1 MSMALN
7 KSAAP
12 WFRQAWPWFLVSL
25 PATAVIA
32 GFITLWLAVVSD
44 DGLVADD
51 YYKQGLALQQS
62 IVRDHEAA
70 RLGLAA
76 KLRFEGGQVMLNLSS
91 TETVLPPTVF
101 LRLIHPT
108 RPDMDRAIS
117 LVGDNGNY
125 TASTDALD
133 GRWQVLLEDE
143 SRAWRLTGTIE
154 LPAETEVRLAAQ
166 QPVN

>member
-1 MSMALN
+1 MSLN
-7 KSAAP
+7 KSALP
-12 WFRQAWPWFLVSL
+12 WFRQSWPWFLLSL

-32 GFITLWLAVVSD
+32 GFITFWLAVESD

-62 IVRDHEAA
+62 IARDKEAT

-76 KLRFEGGQVMLNLSS
+76 QLRFDNGRVVLNLSS
-91 TETVLPPTVF
+91 AGMAAPNAVF
-101 LRLIHPT
+101 LSLIHPT
-108 RPDMDRAIS
+108 RPEMDRAIS

-143 SRAWRLTGTIE
+143 SRAWRLTGTID
-154 LPAETEVRLAAQ
+154 LPSETEVRLAAQ
-166 QPVN
+166 NPVN

>member
-1 MSMALN
+1 MALN
-7 KSAAP
+7 KPAAP

-25 PATAVIA
+25 PLTAVIA

-70 RLGLAA
+70 RLGLVA
-76 KLRFEGGQVMLNLSS
+76 KLRFGGGQVMLNLSS
-91 TETVLPPTVF
+91 TDTVMPPTVF
-101 LRLIHPT
+101 LRLVHPT
-108 RPDMDRAIS
+108 RHDMDRAIS

-154 LPAETEVRLAAQ
+154 LPAETEVRLEAL